1 MGIIYDNGEII
12 IEHKSEDLYIT
23 GYKAEK
29 KRYAVR
35 LDEQD
40 FIGVKNWALDFK
52 PGAEV
57 WTRYKEDYNGRWT
70 WTIVRLYDKN
80 GEEAHILEAC
90 GDGRFK
96 ENDYSYWCEATLE
109 AFDSDGEFSGSQTL
123 GFIAEPDAKRW
134 VW

>member
-12 IEHKSEDLYIT
+12 IEHKFEDLYVV

-29 KRYAVR
+29 NRYAVR

-40 FIGVKNWALDFK
+40 FIGVKYWALDFK

-57 WTRYKEDYNGRWT
+57 WTRYKEDYSGR
-70 WTIVRLYDKN
+70 WTIVRLYDKD

-90 GDGRFK
+90 GDGRFT
-96 ENDYSYWCEATLE
+96 ENDYNSYCAATLE
-109 AFDSDGEFSGSQTL
+109 SYDAEDELIKAHRIGYVHEL
-123 GFIAEPDAKRW
+123 GAKWW